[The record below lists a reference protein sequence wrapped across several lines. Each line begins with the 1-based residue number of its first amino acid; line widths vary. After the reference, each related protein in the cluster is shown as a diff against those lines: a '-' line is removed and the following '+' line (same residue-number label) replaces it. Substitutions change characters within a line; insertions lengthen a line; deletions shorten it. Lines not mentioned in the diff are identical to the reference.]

1 MFALSEGLCYTHF
14 HKEVYFMEKGNISEK
29 QQKILE
35 YLKKCILERGYPP
48 TVREICEEMSLKST
62 SSVFNHLEKLEMA
75 GYIRRDPSKSRSI
88 EIVDDDFNLTRRETV
103 NVPLVGQVAAGQPI
117 LAQHNIEDYYP
128 LPAEYVPKNECF
140 MLRVRGDSMVNAGI
154 LNGDTIMVERC
165 DTAINGQIVVAL
177 IDDSA
182 TVKRFFREDNMIRL
196 QPENDT
202 MSPIYVRDCQIVGKV
217 FGVLRFIK

>member
-1 MFALSEGLCYTHF
+1 
-14 HKEVYFMEKGNISEK
+14 MEKGNISEK

-117 LAQHNIEDYYP
+117 LAQQNIEDYYP

>member
-1 MFALSEGLCYTHF
+1 
-14 HKEVYFMEKGNISEK
+14 
-29 QQKILE
+29 
-35 YLKKCILERGYPP
+35 
-48 TVREICEEMSLKST
+48 
-62 SSVFNHLEKLEMA
+62 
-75 GYIRRDPSKSRSI
+75 
-88 EIVDDDFNLTRRETV
+88 
-103 NVPLVGQVAAGQPI
+103 
-117 LAQHNIEDYYP
+117 
-128 LPAEYVPKNECF
+128 
-140 MLRVRGDSMVNAGI
+140 MVNAGI

>member
-1 MFALSEGLCYTHF
+1 
-14 HKEVYFMEKGNISEK
+14 MEKGNISEK
-29 QQKILE
+29 QQKVLE

>member
-1 MFALSEGLCYTHF
+1 
-14 HKEVYFMEKGNISEK
+14 MEKGKISEK
-29 QQKILE
+29 QQKLLE

-62 SSVFNHLEKLEMA
+62 SSAFNHLEKLEAA
-75 GYIRRDPSKSRSI
+75 GYIRRDPAKSRSI
-88 EIVDDDFNLTRRETV
+88 EVVDDDFNLSRRETV

-117 LAQHNIEDYYP
+117 LAQQNIEDYYP

-140 MLRVRGDSMVNAGI
+140 MLRVKGDSMVNAGI

-165 DTAINGQIVVAL
+165 DTATNGQIVVAL

-182 TVKRFFREDNMIRL
+182 TVKRFFKEEGMIRL

-202 MSPIYVRDCQIVGKV
+202 MSPIYVRDCRIVGRV
-217 FGVLRFIK
+217 FGVLRFIR

>member
-1 MFALSEGLCYTHF
+1 
-14 HKEVYFMEKGNISEK
+14 MEKGNISEK

>member
-1 MFALSEGLCYTHF
+1 
-14 HKEVYFMEKGNISEK
+14 MEKGNISEK

-103 NVPLVGQVAAGQPI
+103 NVPLVSQVAAGQPI
-117 LAQHNIEDYYP
+117 LAQHNIEAYYP